1 MLSKKINEALN
12 NQILEEAFSSQ
23 LYLAMASWCETNG
36 LTGAAKFLY
45 LQTEEERM
53 HMLKIFH
60 HINERGGIAI
70 VPEIPKPQD
79 KYKTIVDV
87 FNSVLSHEK
96 HITKKIHD
104 LVDLSTKEKDHATV
118 NFLQWFVNEQIE
130 EEATAQLIIDKIK
143 LIGSQQPAALFLIDK
158 EIENIANIKA
168 TQQNQSVS
176 NM

>member
-1 MLSKKINEALN
+1 MLNKKINEALN
-12 NQILEEAFSSQ
+12 NQVLEEAFSSQ
-23 LYLAMASWCETNG
+23 LYLSMASWCETNG
-36 LTGAAKFLY
+36 LPGAAKFLY

-60 HINERGGIAI
+60 HINERGGKAI
-70 VPEIPKPQD
+70 VPALSKPQD
-79 KYKTIVDV
+79 KYKTITDV

-104 LVDLSTKEKDHATV
+104 LLDLCIKEKDHATA

-143 LIGSQQPAALFLIDK
+143 LIGDKPSTSLFLIDK
-158 EIENIANIKA
+158 ELENIANTKA
-168 TQQNQSVS
+168 NQQI
-176 NM
+176 